1 MTRTGNRRHLASTG
15 VRVLAGLALVAFLA
29 SGCSSGG
36 SVMMQTERVSAP
48 EPGKALVT
56 FIRPSGFGGAITFG
70 MWDSDDFVGIL
81 GAGTCIQ
88 RQVTPGEHYFL
99 ARAENWSC
107 VKANLAT
114 DKQYVIKANPAMGVW
129 KARVALDPVTEADYK
144 NGQLKDVQKWLAKL
158 RPMTPNPEAVE
169 AYVQPRLAQVR
180 EAKSSF
186 ESGKGRSETL
196 TAQDCLP

>member
-1 MTRTGNRRHLASTG
+1 MG

-36 SVMMQTERVSAP
+36 SVMMQTERISAP
-48 EPGKALVT
+48 EQGKSLVT
-56 FIRPSGFGGAITFG
+56 FMRPSGFGGAITFG
-70 MWDSDDFVGIL
+70 MWDSEDFVGIL

-88 RQVTPGEHYFL
+88 RQVVPGEHYFL

-107 VKANLAT
+107 VKANLEAN
-114 DKQYVIKANPAMGVW
+114 KQYVIKANPAMGVM

-144 NGQLKDVQKWLAKL
+144 SGQLKDVQKWLAKL
-158 RPMTPNPEAVE
+158 RPMTPSPQAVE
-169 AYVQPRLAQVR
+169 SYVQPRLAQVR

-186 ESGKGRSETL
+186 QSGQGRSETL
-196 TAQDCLP
+196 AAQDCLP